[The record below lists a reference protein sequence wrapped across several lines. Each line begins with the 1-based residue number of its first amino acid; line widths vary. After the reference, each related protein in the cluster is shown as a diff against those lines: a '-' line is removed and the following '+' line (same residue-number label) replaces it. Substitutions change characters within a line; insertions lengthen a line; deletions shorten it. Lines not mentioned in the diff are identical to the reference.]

1 MNNLKILTS
10 GIFSTI
16 QDSGR
21 IGYQGEGFLNSG
33 VMDSFAYQIGNALVG
48 NALSDNPASIEFGI
62 TGGKIRF
69 SSHTIV
75 SITGARVVL
84 KLNDNEIDQDVPII
98 VKKNDVLD
106 FTKMTKGRFVYL
118 SVAGGIQVPTIMN
131 SHSTSLA
138 VNLGGFEGRKLEN
151 GDVLPILDLSQVSH
165 QSVTKLSPKMPKGI
179 FSLVNSNKIRVVNGP
194 EFDWFSETEWQK
206 LLQQPFSLGKHI
218 NRMGFRI
225 DGTTINFKPENLLSE
240 ANMNGAVQISRD
252 GHPIILL
259 ADRATH
265 GGYPVIAKV
274 ISSDLGTLAQWPQH
288 KPIHFEKVLLNDAWL
303 ASAERAEV
311 VQGIYKSKPWE
322 ILLHTRTMANKI
334 KRFF

>member
-1 MNNLKILTS
+1 MNTLKILTS

-33 VMDSFAYQIGNALVG
+33 VMDLFAYQIGNALVG
-48 NALSDNPASIEFGI
+48 NALIDNPASIEFGI

-75 SITGARVVL
+75 SVTGARVVL
-84 KLNDNEIDQDVPII
+84 RLNDNEIDQDVPII

-118 SVAGGIQVPTIMN
+118 SIAGGIQVPTIMN

-151 GDVLPILDLSQVSH
+151 GDVLPIFDLSQVFH
-165 QSVTKLSPKMPKGI
+165 QNVTKLTPKMSKEI
-179 FSLVNSNKIRVVNGP
+179 FSLANSDKIRVVNGP
-194 EFDWFSETEWQK
+194 EFDWFSETEWRK
-206 LLQQPFSLGKHI
+206 LLQKTFYLGKHI

-225 DGTTINFKPENLLSE
+225 DGPMINFKPENLLSE
-240 ANMNGAVQISRD
+240 ANMNGAIQVSRD

-274 ISSDLGTLAQWPQH
+274 ISSDLGLLSQWPQN
-288 KPIHFEKVLLNDAWL
+288 KPIYFEKVSVTDAW
-303 ASAERAEV
+303 AISIQQADIIKN
-311 VQGIYKSKPWE
+311 IYQTQPWQT
-322 ILLHTRTMANKI
+322 LLPTRVMANKI
-334 KRFF
+334 KQLF